1 MVKDLIQ
8 LLRVKQW
15 NKNLFVFAA
24 LVFSRRL
31 FHLED
36 VLLTAGGFGLFSL
49 AASALYI
56 FNDIRDAEADRR
68 HPQKKSRPIASGRV
82 STGTAS
88 VIAIILGAAALGGAF
103 ALDRGFWS
111 VLAIYVILNLA
122 YSALLKQVVIIDVMV
137 IAAGFVLRVL
147 AGAAVISVSPSS
159 WLVICTILLALFLA
173 FGKRR
178 QEIVML
184 GDEADSHRPVLE
196 HYSTYFLDQMMAVVT
211 ASTVISY
218 MLYTVSE
225 DTYKFFGTR
234 HLLWTTP
241 FVLYGIFRYLY
252 LVHRKEKGGDPAELM
267 FGDKPL
273 LINIVL
279 WVIACVLIIYFIK

>member
-24 LVFSRRL
+24 LVFSRKL
-31 FHLED
+31 FHLPD
-36 VLLTAGGFGLFSL
+36 VFLTAGGFGLFSL
-49 AASALYI
+49 AASAVYI

-122 YSALLKQVVIIDVMV
+122 YSVFLKQIVIIDVMV

-147 AGAAVISVSPSS
+147 AGAAIISVYPSS

-178 QEIVML
+178 NEIVVM

-196 HYSTYFLDQMMAVVT
+196 HYSPYFLDQMMAVVT

-225 DTYKFFGTR
+225 DTCRFFGTR

>member
-1 MVKDLIQ
+1 MIKDLIQ

-24 LVFSRRL
+24 LVFSRKL
-31 FHLED
+31 FHLPD
-36 VLLTAGGFGLFSL
+36 VALAAAGFALFSL
-49 AASALYI
+49 ASSAVYI
-56 FNDIRDAEADRR
+56 FNDIRDAESDFR
-68 HPQKKSRPIASGRV
+68 HPQKKSRPVASGRV
-82 STGTAS
+82 SARIAS
-88 VIAIILGAAALGGAF
+88 IIAVILGATALLGAF
-103 ALDRGFWS
+103 ALDKGFWS

-122 YSALLKQVVIIDVMV
+122 YSVILKQIVIIDVMV
-137 IAAGFVLRVL
+137 VAAGFVLRVL
-147 AGAAVISVSPSS
+147 AGETVISVAPSS

-178 QEIVML
+178 HEIVIM

-196 HYSTYFLDQMMAVVT
+196 YYSLYFLDQMMSVVT

-225 DTYKFFGTR
+225 DTYRFFGTR

-252 LVHRKEKGGDPAELM
+252 LVHRKEKGGDPASLM
-267 FGDKPL
+267 FSDKPL
-273 LINIVL
+273 FINIVL
-279 WVIACVLIIYFIK
+279 WMLSCVLIIYFVK